1 MQYVFSLQATSFTES
16 LEWKTD
22 ILEAENGQEEALKV
36 RDVPRQTFVLQAF
49 AGKDETQ
56 SAFNLLYSGL
66 SSQWAVPVWN
76 EAVFVGRV
84 EEGIN
89 TIDLQTIDRS
99 FKEDGYAIIWQA
111 STNFQL
117 VSLAAVTSTQIVINE
132 STEGFENAV
141 IVPIFAGRIKGEPSR
156 AFNGFDWVLSV
167 AFRIEDV
174 PVVTSEEP
182 PQFSGDDLYFPEI
195 GGLLESDRAE
205 GNFVNRDDLIDFEL
219 GKVDS
224 FNPWDHSKVG
234 YPYRVILEGVDE
246 ERAFREWLYRRA
258 GRYRRF
264 WMPTWE
270 QDVRLV
276 SHTTNT
282 LTICEDSFMETAS
295 IRRTVGIESSSGQWV
310 ARNIVSISE
319 VVDGKITLTLDS
331 NLQQDVSR
339 VSWLSL
345 RRLNS
350 DRVEIVHG
358 TGGIAQVSLTTL
370 ELKPN
375 TETGGVLLTEQG
387 DDLALE
393 QGAPIAIETVSE
405 AQQEA
410 TGSVKIS
417 ELVESTA
424 SDAAQAGAYLVA
436 AVAGVADY
444 KILISDL
451 VENGANAFSINV
463 GTVGQTS
470 FTTANLLGTKDV
482 NLRIVDN
489 LTGLEVG
496 IACAVSDL
504 AISATGLSP
513 IESDGQFR
521 LTVRK

>member
-1 MQYVFSLQATSFTES
+1 MQYVFPLQATSFTES

-36 RDVPRQTFVLQAF
+36 RDVPRQTFSLQAF

-56 SAFNLLYSGL
+56 IAFNLLYSGL
-66 SSQWAVPVWN
+66 SSQWAVPIWSQ
-76 EAVFVGRV
+76 AQQVGRIVGGGSAVYCKTENYDFRDGGHAVLWESSIKWQLISITNIETNYV
-84 EEGIN
+84 EFSENAG
-89 TIDLQTIDRS
+89 
-99 FKEDGYAIIWQA
+99 A
-111 STNFQL
+111 
-117 VSLAAVTSTQIVINE
+117 
-132 STEGFENAV
+132 FENCV

-156 AFNGFDWVLSV
+156 AFNGFDWILSV
-167 AFRIEDV
+167 TFRIEDV
-174 PVVTSEEP
+174 PVITSEEP
-182 PQFSGDDLYFPEI
+182 LQFSGDDLYFPEI

-205 GNFVNRDDLIDFEL
+205 GNFVNRDDPIDFEL

-224 FNPWDHSKVG
+224 FNPWNHSKVG
-234 YPYRVILEGVDE
+234 YPYRVILEGIAE

-258 GRYRRF
+258 GKYRRF

-276 SHTTNT
+276 SYTTNT
-282 LTICEDSFMETAS
+282 LTIYEDDFVSTAS
-295 IRRTVGIESSSGQWV
+295 IRRTVGIESSSGLWV
-310 ARNIVSISE
+310 ARSIASISE
-319 VVDGKITLTLDS
+319 IVDGKITLTLDS
-331 NLQQDVSR
+331 NLQQDISR

-358 TGGIAQVSLTTL
+358 TGGIAQVSLMTL

-375 TETGGVLLTEQG
+375 TEAGGVLLTEQG

-410 TGSVKIS
+410 AGSVKIS

-424 SDAAQAGAYLVA
+424 SDAAEAGAYLVA

-444 KILISDL
+444 KIPISEL
-451 VENGANAFSINV
+451 VENGANAFSVNV
-463 GTVGQTS
+463 GTTGQTS
-470 FTTANLLGTKDV
+470 FTTVNLLGAKDV

-513 IESDGQFR
+513 IESNGQFR
-521 LTVRK
+521 ITVRK